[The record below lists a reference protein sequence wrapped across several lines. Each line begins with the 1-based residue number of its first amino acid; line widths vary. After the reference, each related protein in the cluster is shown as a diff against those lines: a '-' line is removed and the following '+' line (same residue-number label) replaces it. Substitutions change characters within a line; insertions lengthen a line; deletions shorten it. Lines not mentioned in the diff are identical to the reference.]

1 MDTKVSI
8 PTLEARAE
16 FLEALCNL
24 LAEHDATICG
34 AEGDDDGPV
43 WLIFPG
49 GDQIKTAGDLDD
61 TEAGRLADY
70 LRR

>member
-1 MDTKVSI
+1 MDTKVTI

-24 LAEHDATICG
+24 LAEHDATIRSD
-34 AEGDDDGPV
+34 GDDEPV